1 MLIINLEMIKKI
13 NGYRIFM
20 NKKIGKGAF
29 GTVTHTNNHRST
41 KASKPAHQYP
51 AP

>member
-1 MLIINLEMIKKI
+1 MSLEMIKKI

-29 GTVTHTNNHRST
+29 GTVIYLHHHRYI
-41 KASKPAHQYP
+41 KANRLPHKSHAL
-51 AP
+51 